1 MNIQNFISKAIVKWK
16 IFMTIFVTLT
26 LLAIIYN
33 AFGEK
38 YYKSSIRIYEIK
50 ESNFMNNA
58 SSGLLGMIGGSE
70 TMDNGWYGLKLLRSR
85 DLLED
90 FIQSYGPNKILNKY
104 YGEEEFKNLSAET
117 QTNIAYSIVSEDL
130 QILPKQDGVTQ
141 VNYIHKDKTVPAE
154 FLDGLIKYIYNYVRE
169 KDIRD
174 KTNFINNLDLKI
186 SNQPNQMVDKA
197 LSKLYENNLQEL
209 LIIESRNEYVFGIID
224 SPRFPY
230 NHYYP
235 NLNILLVISLLI
247 SLALHAIYIF
257 YKHDED

>member
-50 ESNFMNNA
+50 SNFMNNA
-58 SSGLLGMIGGSE
+58 SSGLVGMIGGSE

-117 QTNIAYSIVSEDL
+117 QTNIAYSIVSDL

-154 FLDGLIKYIYNYVRE
+154 FLDGLIKYIDNYVKKR
-169 KDIRD
+169 
-174 KTNFINNLDLKI
+174 
-186 SNQPNQMVDKA
+186 
-197 LSKLYENNLQEL
+197 Y
-209 LIIESRNEYVFGIID
+209 
-224 SPRFPY
+224 
-230 NHYYP
+230 
-235 NLNILLVISLLI
+235 
-247 SLALHAIYIF
+247 
-257 YKHDED
+257 